1 MVVIV
6 DYEVRICT
14 AKTGAFLVSKN
25 RISYKKFK
33 RDTSKQVPSICS
45 IVTVTVTYCLRISI
59 TITITSLHSV
69 AEPINRN

>member
-6 DYEVRICT
+6 DYEVRICI

-25 RISYKKFK
+25 RISYKKFKFK

-45 IVTVTVTYCLRISI
+45 IVTVTVTYCLRITI
-59 TITITSLHSV
+59 TITITFYS
-69 AEPINRN
+69 